1 MRVLLIV
8 MLGGA
13 VWAQAPAAAPAKQ
26 APAKASPAQ
35 SPAAKPATTPAK
47 PAAAPAK
54 PAAAPAA
61 AKPAGNDPVVFTAG
75 PRKMTKSEFDDIMS
89 NLPANLKNQLG
100 GNTPEARR
108 KLAEQLGEIY
118 TYAAEAR
125 RLKID
130 EKPAVKLQLQLQTE
144 GILASNLYQHL
155 LELNKPTEAAE
166 KEWYEGHKNDFASA
180 KARHILIR
188 FKGSRVP
195 LKKDQKD
202 LTEEE
207 ALSKTNELREKISKG
222 EDFATLA
229 KAESDDTGS
238 GAQGGDLGTFAKGK
252 MVPQFDQAV
261 FSLPIGELSQPV
273 KSQFG
278 YHLIQVQERGAK
290 PFEEVKTEIERRME
304 SEHAQ
309 KAMET
314 VKAAGKPVLDETYF
328 GAPTAPATVKQ

>member
-1 MRVLLIV
+1 

-26 APAKASPAQ
+26 APTQASPAK
-35 SPAAKPATTPAK
+35 PAAAKPAAT

-61 AKPAGNDPVVFTAG
+61 AAKPAGADPIVFSAG
-75 PRKMTKSEFDDIMS
+75 AKKMTKTQFDDMMA

-108 KLAEQLGEIY
+108 KLAEQLSEIY

-125 RLKID
+125 KLKID
-130 EKPAVKLQLQLQTE
+130 ENPSVKLQLQLQAE
-144 GILASNLYQHL
+144 SFLASNLYQRL
-155 LELNKPTEAAE
+155 LEQNKPTEAAE
-166 KEWYEGHKNDFASA
+166 KAWFEAHKDEFASA

-207 ALSKTNELREKISKG
+207 ALAKTNEIREKIAKG

-238 GAQGGDLGTFAKGK
+238 GAMGGDLGGAFGKGK

-273 KSQFG
+273 KTQFG

-290 PFEEVKTEIERRME
+290 PFDEVKPEIERRLQ
-304 SEHAQ
+304 SEAAQ
-309 KAMET
+309 KAMDAI
-314 VKAAGKPVLDETYF
+314 KAAGKPVLDPTYF
-328 GAPTAPATVKQ
+328 GAAGPAVPTEKQ

>member
-1 MRVLLIV
+1 

-26 APAKASPAQ
+26 APTQASPAK
-35 SPAAKPATTPAK
+35 PAATKPAAT

-54 PAAAPAA
+54 PAAAPPAAAA
-61 AKPAGNDPVVFTAG
+61 AKPAGNDPIVFSAG
-75 PRKMTKSEFDDIMS
+75 AKKMTKTQFDDMMA

-125 RLKID
+125 KLKID

-144 GILASNLYQHL
+144 GFLASNLYQQL
-155 LELNKPTEAAE
+155 MEQNKPTEAAE
-166 KEWYEGHKNDFASA
+166 KAWFESHKDEFASA

-207 ALSKTNELREKISKG
+207 ALAKTNEIREKIAKG

-238 GAQGGDLGTFAKGK
+238 GANGGDLGGAFGKGK

-273 KSQFG
+273 KTQFG

-290 PFEEVKTEIERRME
+290 PFEEVKPEIERRLQ
-304 SEHAQ
+304 SEAAQ
-309 KAMET
+309 KAMEAI
-314 VKAAGKPVLDETYF
+314 KATGKPVLDEAYF
-328 GAPTAPATVKQ
+328 GAAGPATEKQ

>member
-1 MRVLLIV
+1 

-13 VWAQAPAAAPAKQ
+13 VWAQAPAAAPAKP
-26 APAKASPAQ
+26 APAKASPAKT
-35 SPAAKPATTPAK
+35 PAAKPAA
-47 PAAAPAK
+47 PAAAPA
-54 PAAAPAA
+54 PVAAPE
-61 AKPAGNDPVVFTAG
+61 KPVAPDTVVFTAG
-75 PRKMTKSEFDDIMS
+75 PKKMTKAEFDEMMT
-89 NLPANLKNQLG
+89 NLPANLKTQLG
-100 GNTPEARR
+100 GDTPQARR
-108 KLAEQLGEIY
+108 RLAEQLGEIY

-155 LELNKPTEAAE
+155 LETNKPTEEQEKTWYAAHQDE
-166 KEWYEGHKNDFASA
+166 FANA

-207 ALSKTNELREKISKG
+207 ALAKANEVRDRITKG
-222 EDFATLA
+222 EDFATVA
-229 KAESDDTGS
+229 KAESDDVGS
-238 GAQGGDLGTFAKGK
+238 GAQGGDLGSFGKGK
-252 MVPQFDQAV
+252 MVPPFDQAV

-278 YHLIQVQERGAK
+278 YHVIQVQERGAK
-290 PFEEVKTEIERRME
+290 PFDEVKTEIERRLE
-304 SEHAQ
+304 SENAR
-309 KAMET
+309 KAMEA
-314 VKAAGKPVLDETYF
+314 VKATSKPVLDDAYF
-328 GAPTAPATVKQ
+328 GAAAAAGGPGTLAK